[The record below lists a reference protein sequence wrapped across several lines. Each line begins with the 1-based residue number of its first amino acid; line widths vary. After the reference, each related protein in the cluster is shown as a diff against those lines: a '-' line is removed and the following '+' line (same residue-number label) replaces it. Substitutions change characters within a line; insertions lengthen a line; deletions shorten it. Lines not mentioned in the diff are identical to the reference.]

1 MRVRWGLAALVAT
14 VALGASSAAADVKA
28 GDDAPAV
35 TAKAWLNVK
44 ADEQPTAERLKGKVV
59 MVEFW
64 GTWCNPCVQAMPH
77 VQKLWDRYRD
87 RGLLVLAV
95 SYEEIDVLKAFLDKN
110 GYTMPCGSDPDKTCI
125 AAYTFKSWPHTVV
138 IGKDGKLAFVGDP
151 MSVEPAIEKA
161 LGLEATPTSLLAQ
174 YVAAAGGPS
183 KGREILERLVEKAP
197 SDFDLKSWAAE
208 SGGVADTKPALAIDG
223 AKHLTEYVKLCAAA
237 KPDAAKKQAELD
249 WLAAG
254 APDKFDLG
262 AWARVVLARDF
273 PLTTKELAK
282 LLDDKQF
289 DAAVDAILDRNPS
302 PEALGAASK
311 SIPFAVFCTQ
321 HAAEARTNAKKALMA
336 LLWVFAKKQPKDN
349 KAFWNEI
356 NVTAW
361 QENPDRS
368 PKALQIGGVFVSDVG
383 AAAYVDRQ
391 LGRFQ
396 IMDALK
402 DGKKPDLAGLRAG
415 VARER
420 DMLTKELK
428 GKYEQ

>member
-1 MRVRWGLAALVAT
+1 MRVRWGLSALVAAF
-14 VALGASSAAADVKA
+14 ALGATSAVADVKE
-28 GDDAPAV
+28 GDAAPAV
-35 TAKAWLNVK
+35 SAKAWLNVK
-44 ADEQPTAERLKGKVV
+44 ADEQPTPERLKGKVV

-77 VQKLWDRYRD
+77 VQKIWDRYRD

-95 SYEEIDVLKAFLDKN
+95 SYEESDVLKAFLDKN

-125 AAYTFKSWPHTVV
+125 ASYAFKSWPHTVL

-151 MSVEPAIEKA
+151 LGVEPAIEKA
-161 LGLEATPTSLLAQ
+161 LGLDATPTSLLAQ
-174 YVAAAGGPS
+174 YVAAAGAPS
-183 KGREILERLVEKAP
+183 KGREVLERLVDKAP
-197 SDFDLKSWAAE
+197 TEFDLKSWAKE
-208 SGGVADTKPALAIDG
+208 NGGVADAKPALAVDG
-223 AKHLTEYVKLCAAA
+223 AKHLSDYVKLCIAA

-254 APDKFDLG
+254 GPDKFDLC
-262 AWARVVLARDF
+262 AWARAAFGRDF

-289 DAAVDAILDRNPS
+289 DAAVDAVADRNPS

-321 HAAEARTNAKKALMA
+321 HAAESRTNAKKALMA
-336 LLWVFAKKQPKDN
+336 SLWVFAKKEPKDN

-361 QENPDRS
+361 QENPDHS
-368 PKALQIGGVFVSDVG
+368 PKALQIGGQMVSDVG
-383 AAAYVDRQ
+383 APAYVDRQ
-391 LGRFQ
+391 LVRFLL
-396 IMDALK
+396 MDALK
-402 DGKKPDLAGLRAG
+402 DGKKPDLAGLRAS
-415 VARER
+415 VAKER
-420 DMLTKELK
+420 DSLTKELK
-428 GKYEQ
+428 QKYEK